1 MGSFQRHSDHT
12 WTPFKKSE
20 SSSYTT
26 HRISKMSAARQ
37 LQLAKRENFF
47 SDPLFKDIWSSEDND
62 LQKRLELFKNKSALA
77 VPGKNEAAHN
87 LRVSC
92 SNDKFMVQLELPGFM
107 PEDFSLKT
115 KDNVIVLEAVHEGK
129 SDGESTSR
137 KFVKEFKVPEGV
149 VQDQLQS
156 SYSSEGILTIH
167 APRKINAPEGAEV
180 QEAMAAASKAYT
192 TDDGKTSVKQDSSSA
207 SQMIATSTKS
217 DDGSFSSSSTFS
229 SSNMSSSSTTTSSS
243 GGPGQMMSM
252 GGGGGGDMDEM
263 MKKMMEGMKMGGG
276 SEMMSFGGDMGSMM
290 SGSKMMSSK
299 SSISSSSST
308 MMSSSSSSSSKTMG
322 SMLDKMGA
330 GVDFEE
336 LSTAAFLKN
345 GLLSGTEFSGPPA
358 YTVTSPRP
366 SVDNTVSGYKFA
378 VQPTPDF
385 KPKAQQEADCSVLLK
400 LKKGDEYKLVLNMQQ
415 YSPENITVKLNGNEL
430 TVLATGGDGSTDDFK
445 QTHVVPEGIDLDQM
459 TSSFSSDGVLVIKAP
474 RKK

>member
-1 MGSFQRHSDHT
+1 
-12 WTPFKKSE
+12 
-20 SSSYTT
+20 
-26 HRISKMSAARQ
+26 MSAARQ

-87 LRVSC
+87 LQVSC
-92 SNDKFMVQLELPGFM
+92 SNDKFMIQLELPGFQ

-129 SDGESTSR
+129 TEGESTSR

-149 VQDQLQS
+149 VQEQLQS

-192 TDDGKTSVKQDSSSA
+192 TDDGKTAVKQDSSSA

-229 SSNMSSSSTTTSSS
+229 SSSMSSSSTTTSSS
-243 GGPGQMMSM
+243 GGPGGMSLE
-252 GGGGGGDMDEM
+252 MDDM
-263 MKKMMEGMKMGGG
+263 MKKMMEGMQMGGSG
-276 SEMMSFGGDMGSMM
+276 GGGQMMSLGGDLGSLMSS
-290 SGSKMMSSK
+290 SGSKMMSSSSK
-299 SSISSSSST
+299 SFSSSSS
-308 MMSSSSSSSSKTMG
+308 MMSSSSSSMTSSGMSKMMG
-322 SMLDKMGA
+322 GAGMPSLLDKMGA

-336 LSTAAFLKN
+336 LSTA
-345 GLLSGTEFSGPPA
+345 GTEFSGPPA

-366 SVDNTVSGYKFA
+366 SVDNTASGMKFT

-385 KPKAQQEADCSVLLK
+385 KPQPQQEADCSVLLK
-400 LKKGDEYKLVLNMQQ
+400 LKKGDEYKLVLNMQN
-415 YSPENITVKLNGNEL
+415 YNPENITVKLNGNEL
-430 TVLATGGDGSTDDFK
+430 TVLATAGEGSTDDFK

-459 TSSFSSDGVLVIKAP
+459 SSSFSADGVLVVKAP
-474 RKK
+474 RKN

>member
-1 MGSFQRHSDHT
+1 
-12 WTPFKKSE
+12 
-20 SSSYTT
+20 
-26 HRISKMSAARQ
+26 MSRQ

-47 SDPLFKDIWSSEDND
+47 SDPLFQDIWSFEDDD
-62 LQKRLELFKNKSALA
+62 LQKRLEAFKSKSGALVA
-77 VPGKNEAAHN
+77 SKAETAHN
-87 LRVSC
+87 LQVSC
-92 SNDKFMVQLELPGFM
+92 SNDKFMIQLELPGFS
-107 PEDFSLKT
+107 PEDFNLKT
-115 KDNVIVLEAVHEGK
+115 KDDIILLEAVHEGK
-129 SDGESTSR
+129 GDGATSR
-137 KFVKEFKVPEGV
+137 KFSKEFKVPEGV
-149 VQDQLQS
+149 VKEEISS

-180 QEAMAAASKAYT
+180 SEAMSAASKAFT
-192 TDDGKTSVKQDSSSA
+192 TDDGKTAVKQDSSSA

-229 SSNMSSSSTTTSSS
+229 SSNMSSSSSTTSSS
-243 GGPGQMMSM
+243 GGPGGMSIMPPMSM
-252 GGGGGGDMDEM
+252 GGGGGDMDEM
-263 MKKMMEGMKMGGG
+263 MKKMMDGMKMGGG
-276 SEMMSFGGDMGSMM
+276 SGEMMSFGGDMGSMM
-290 SGSKMMSSK
+290 SSSGSKMMSSK
-299 SSISSSSST
+299 SSVSSSSSS
-308 MMSSSSSSSSKTMG
+308 MMSSSSSSKTMG
-322 SMLDKMGA
+322 SMMGGMGMPSMLDKMGA

-336 LSTAAFLKN
+336 LSTA
-345 GLLSGTEFSGPPA
+345 GTEFSGPPA

-366 SVDNTVSGYKFA
+366 SVDNTGSGYKFT

-430 TVLATGGDGSTDDFK
+430 TVLATAGDGSTNDFK
-445 QTHVVPEGIDLDQM
+445 QTHVVSEGIDLDQM

>member
-1 MGSFQRHSDHT
+1 
-12 WTPFKKSE
+12 
-20 SSSYTT
+20 
-26 HRISKMSAARQ
+26 MSRQ

-47 SDPLFKDIWSSEDND
+47 SDPLFQDIWSFEDDD
-62 LQKRLELFKNKSALA
+62 LQKRLEAFKSKSGALVA
-77 VPGKNEAAHN
+77 SKAETAHN
-87 LRVSC
+87 LQVSC
-92 SNDKFMVQLELPGFM
+92 SNDKFMIQLELPGFS

-115 KDNVIVLEAVHEGK
+115 KDDIILLEAVHEGK
-129 SDGESTSR
+129 GDGATSR
-137 KFVKEFKVPEGV
+137 KFSKEFKVPEGV
-149 VQDQLQS
+149 VKEEIAS

-180 QEAMAAASKAYT
+180 SEAMSAASKAFT
-192 TDDGKTSVKQDSSSA
+192 TDDGKTAVKQDSSSA

-243 GGPGQMMSM
+243 GGPGGMMSI

-299 SSISSSSST
+299 SSKSSISSSSST

-322 SMLDKMGA
+322 SMMGGMGMPSMLDKMGA

-336 LSTAAFLKN
+336 LSTA
-345 GLLSGTEFSGPPA
+345 GTEFSGPPA

-366 SVDNTVSGYKFA
+366 SVDNTGSGYKFT

>member
-1 MGSFQRHSDHT
+1 VITRGPLT
-12 WTPFKKSE
+12 KKSE

-26 HRISKMSAARQ
+26 THRIPKMSAARQ

-87 LRVSC
+87 LQVSC
-92 SNDKFMVQLELPGFM
+92 SNDKFMVQLELPGFN

-156 SYSSEGILTIH
+156 SYSSEGILTIQ

-229 SSNMSSSSTTTSSS
+229 SSSMSSSSTTTSSS
-243 GGPGQMMSM
+243 GGPGGMSLE
-252 GGGGGGDMDEM
+252 MDDM
-263 MKKMMEGMKMGGG
+263 MKKMMEGMSMGGG
-276 SEMMSFGGDMGSMM
+276 GGQMMSLGGDLGSLMS
-290 SGSKMMSSK
+290 SGSNMMSSSSSK
-299 SSISSSSST
+299 SFSSSST
-308 MMSSSSSSSSKTMG
+308 MMSSSSSSMTSSGMSKMMG
-322 SMLDKMGA
+322 GAGMPSLLDKMGA

-336 LSTAAFLKN
+336 LSTA
-345 GLLSGTEFSGPPA
+345 GTEFSGPPQ

-366 SVDNTVSGYKFA
+366 SVDNTASGMKFT

-385 KPKAQQEADCSVLLK
+385 KPQPQQEADCSVLLK
-400 LKKGDEYKLVLNMQQ
+400 LKKGDEYKLVLNMQN
-415 YSPENITVKLNGNEL
+415 YNPENITVKLNGNEL
-430 TVLATGGDGSTDDFK
+430 TVLATAAPGSTDDFK

-459 TSSFSSDGVLVIKAP
+459 SSSFSADGVLVVKAP
-474 RKK
+474 RKN

>member
-1 MGSFQRHSDHT
+1 MGSFKDTVITRGPLT
-12 WTPFKKSE
+12 KKSE

-26 HRISKMSAARQ
+26 THRISNMSAARQ

-87 LRVSC
+87 LQVSC
-92 SNDKFMVQLELPGFM
+92 SNDKFMVQLELPGFL

-115 KDNVIVLEAVHEGK
+115 KDNVILLEAVHEGK
-129 SDGESTSR
+129 ADGESTSR

-149 VQDQLQS
+149 VQNQLQS
-156 SYSSEGILTIH
+156 SYSSQGILTIQ

-217 DDGSFSSSSTFS
+217 DDGSFSSSSTVS
-229 SSNMSSSSTTTSSS
+229 SSRQDASSTTTCSS
-243 GGPGQMMSM
+243 GGPGGMSLE
-252 GGGGGGDMDEM
+252 MDDM
-263 MKKMMEGMKMGGG
+263 MKKMMEGMSMGGG
-276 SEMMSFGGDMGSMM
+276 GGQMMSLGGDLGSLMS
-290 SGSKMMSSK
+290 SGSNMMSSSSSK
-299 SSISSSSST
+299 SFSSSST
-308 MMSSSSSSSSKTMG
+308 MMSSSSMTSSGMSKMMG
-322 SMLDKMGA
+322 GAGMPSLLDKMGA

-336 LSTAAFLKN
+336 LSTA
-345 GLLSGTEFSGPPA
+345 GTEFSGPPQ
-358 YTVTSPRP
+358 YTVTSPRL
-366 SVDNTVSGYKFA
+366 SVDNTASGMKFT

-385 KPKAQQEADCSVLLK
+385 KPQPQQEADCSVLLK
-400 LKKGDEYKLVLNMQQ
+400 LKKGDEYKLVLNMQN
-415 YSPENITVKLNGNEL
+415 YNPENITVKLNGNEL
-430 TVLATGGDGSTDDFK
+430 TVLATAGEGSTDDFK
-445 QTHVVPEGIDLDQM
+445 QTHVVPDGIDLDQM
-459 TSSFSSDGVLVIKAP
+459 SSSFSADGVLVVKAP
-474 RKK
+474 RKN